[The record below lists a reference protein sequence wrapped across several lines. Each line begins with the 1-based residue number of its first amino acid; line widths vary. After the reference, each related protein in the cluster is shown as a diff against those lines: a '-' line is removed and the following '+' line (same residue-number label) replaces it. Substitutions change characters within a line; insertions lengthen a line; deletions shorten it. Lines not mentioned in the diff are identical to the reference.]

1 MIPISKPTLDDVEI
15 EAIKSVLDSDI
26 LAQGKFVGSFE
37 ESFADYI
44 GTKFAIATNSG
55 TSALHTALASLGVKE
70 GDEVITTAF
79 SFIATASCILMQ
91 NAKPVF
97 ADINQETYNIEP
109 HQIEQKITERTKA
122 IIPVH
127 LYGQPC
133 DIDKI
138 IEIAKD
144 HNIFVIED
152 AAQAHGAEYKGK
164 KVGGFGNIGIFS
176 FYPTKNMTTGE
187 GGMITTNNEEI
198 AEKARM
204 IRNHGQK
211 TLYLHEML
219 GFNYRMT
226 NIAAAIGIAQLKKL
240 DGLNERRIRN
250 AEYYNKKLEA
260 VEVPFVAE
268 GVKHVF
274 HQYTIRMKNRE
285 RFLKH
290 LEKNEVGYGIYYPIP
305 IHKQPLFKEYNKI
318 KLERAEKASEEV
330 VSIPVHPV
338 LSDEKLKYI
347 VEVINLYDE

>member
-1 MIPISKPTLDDVEI
+1 MIPISKPVLDDTEI
-15 EAIKSVLDSDI
+15 EAIKSVLDSGM
-26 LAQGKFVGSFE
+26 LAQGKFVERFE
-37 ESFADYI
+37 ERFADYI

-70 GDEVITTAF
+70 GDEIITTTF

-97 ADINQETYNIEP
+97 VDINQKTYNIEP
-109 HQIEQKITERTKA
+109 HRIEQKITERTKA

-133 DIDKI
+133 DMGKI
-138 IEIAKD
+138 MEIAEN
-144 HNIFVIED
+144 HNVFVIED
-152 AAQAHGAEYKGK
+152 AAQAHGAEYNGK
-164 KVGGFGNIGIFS
+164 KAGGLGDVGIFS
-176 FYPTKNMTTGE
+176 FYPSKNMTTGE
-187 GGMITTNNEEI
+187 GGMITTNSKEI
-198 AEKARM
+198 AEKAGV

-240 DGLNERRIRN
+240 DSLNERRIRN

-260 VEVPFVAE
+260 VEMPFVAE

-274 HQYTIRMKNRE
+274 HQYTIRVKNRE

-305 IHKQPLFKEYNKI
+305 IHKQPLFGEYNKI
-318 KLERAEKASEEV
+318 KLENAEKASEAV
-330 VSIPVHPV
+330 VSIPVHPA
-338 LSDEKLKYI
+338 LSDEELKYI

>member
-1 MIPISKPTLDDVEI
+1 MIPISKPALDDTEV
-15 EAIKSVLDSDI
+15 EAIKSVLDSGM
-26 LAQGKFVGSFE
+26 LAQGKLVERFE
-37 ESFADYI
+37 ESFAGYI

-70 GDEVITTAF
+70 GDEIITTTF

-97 ADINQETYNIEP
+97 VDINQKTYNIEP
-109 HQIEQKITERTKA
+109 HRIEQKITERTKA

-133 DIDKI
+133 DMGKI
-138 IEIAKD
+138 MEIAEN
-144 HNIFVIED
+144 HNVFVIED
-152 AAQAHGAEYKGK
+152 AAQAHGAEYNGK
-164 KVGGFGNIGIFS
+164 KAGGFGDVGIFS
-176 FYPTKNMTTGE
+176 FYPSKNMTTGE

-204 IRNHGQK
+204 IRNHGQ
-211 TLYLHEML
+211 TERYMHEII
-219 GFNYRMT
+219 GYNYRMT

-250 AEYYNKKLEA
+250 AEYYNNKLEA
-260 VEVPFVAE
+260 VEMPFVAE

-274 HQYTIRMKNRE
+274 HQYTIRVKNRE

-318 KLERAEKASEEV
+318 KLEIAEKASEEV
-330 VSIPVHPV
+330 VSIPVHPA
-338 LSDEKLKYI
+338 LSDEERKYI

>member
-1 MIPISKPTLDDVEI
+1 MIPISKPALDDTEI
-15 EAIKSVLDSDI
+15 EAIKSVLDSGM
-26 LAQGKFVGSFE
+26 LAQGKLVERFE
-37 ESFADYI
+37 ESFAGYI

-70 GDEVITTAF
+70 GDEIITTTF

-97 ADINQETYNIEP
+97 VDINQKTYNIEP
-109 HQIEQKITERTKA
+109 HRIEQKITERTKA

-133 DIDKI
+133 DMGKI
-138 IEIAKD
+138 MEIAEN
-144 HNIFVIED
+144 HNVFVIED

-164 KVGGFGNIGIFS
+164 KAGGFGDVGIFS
-176 FYPTKNMTTGE
+176 FYPSKNMTTGE
-187 GGMITTNNEEI
+187 GGMLTTNNEEI

-204 IRNHGQK
+204 IRNHGQ
-211 TLYLHEML
+211 TERYMHEII
-219 GFNYRMT
+219 GYNYRMT

-260 VEVPFVAE
+260 VEMPFVAE

-274 HQYTIRMKNRE
+274 HQYTIRVKNRE

-318 KLERAEKASEEV
+318 KLEIAEKASEEV
-330 VSIPVHPV
+330 VSIPVHPA
-338 LSDEKLKYI
+338 LSDEERKYI